1 MAKVTNQA
9 AADQAAAK
17 KQIDQLTREFADMG
31 LDEFVERYGFGGY
44 PVDTD
49 PTMTERGMPVPTVR
63 GIIERFFSLPWRP
76 WHRVVRRVRDIPSC
90 GIEIRN
96 VNGIP
101 HAVMHPTTWA
111 RILEEREKHYHRNTG
126 AFQ

>member
-1 MAKVTNQA
+1 MTKVKNQA

-17 KQIDQLTREFADMG
+17 RKIDAVLRDFQGMG
-31 LDEFVERYGFGGY
+31 FDEFLERYGFAGY

-49 PTMTERGMPVPTVR
+49 PAMTERGMPVPTVR

-76 WHRVVRRVRDIPSC
+76 WRRVVRRVRDIPSC

-96 VNGIP
+96 INGIP

-111 RILEEREKHYHRNTG
+111 HILEEREKQHTNTG